1 MIHEL
6 RTYTFHPGKQ
16 PEYLKLAEEVGRP
29 IRGNDYELNQGY
41 WTTDIGTL
49 GQIWHLWSYED
60 LNEREALRQKLAKN
74 DAWRSE
80 YVANIRDLIQK
91 QEIRFLNPVIDFKPP
106 TTTGNIHELRLYQE
120 LTGRAPEFLKH
131 FMEIMPVRSKYSEP
145 VCLWQGEAPFPN
157 NVMHMWAYE
166 SMQARED
173 VRAKAGADPE
183 WRKFLGIAPT
193 LLSNMESIILVPTN
207 YSPLK

>member
-6 RTYTFHPGKQ
+6 RTYTFFPGMQGK
-16 PEYLKLAEEVGRP
+16 YLKLAEEVGRP
-29 IRGNDYELNQGY
+29 IRGNDYGLNQGY
-41 WTTDIGTL
+41 WTTEIGTL

-60 LNEREALRQKLAKN
+60 LNEREALRQKLSKN
-74 DAWRSE
+74 DAWKNE
-80 YVANIRDLIQK
+80 YVANIRGLIQK
-91 QEIRFLNPVIDFKPP
+91 QEIRFLNPAIDFTPP
-106 TTTGNIHELRLYQE
+106 TTTGNIYELRHYQAQ
-120 LTGRAPEFLKH
+120 TGRAAEFINH
-131 FMEIMPVRSKYSEP
+131 FKDIMPVRRKYSDP

-157 NVMHMWAYE
+157 NVLHMWSYS
-166 SMQARED
+166 SMQERDE
-173 VRAKAGADPE
+173 VRDKAGADPE